1 MARWRA
7 DLHVH
12 TVLSG
17 CAEVGM
23 IPHLL
28 VERGRQQGLQ
38 VLGIVDHNSA
48 GNAEAAVAA
57 ATGSGV
63 VVKPGLEVESR
74 ETVHLLCLFD
84 EVPQAQSLQ
93 ALVYAHLP
101 SAAPAASAQAF
112 GPQMLVDSTG
122 AFLGY
127 EERPLFMA
135 TDLPA
140 AEIARA
146 VRDSGG
152 LVLAAHAERRAHG
165 LLGVLGFPPQDLALD
180 GMEAGP
186 GPLTAGRVAS
196 SDAHRLSEIGSRYTV
211 FESDGVTVE
220 YLRKALASRAFRT
233 GVTL

>member
-1 MARWRA
+1 MALWRA

-17 CAEVGM
+17 CAEVEM
-23 IPHLL
+23 IPPLL
-28 VERGRQQGLQ
+28 LDRCRQQGLH
-38 VLGIVDHNSA
+38 VMGVVDHNSA
-48 GNAEAAVAA
+48 GNAEAAVTAA
-57 ATGSGV
+57 EGSDV

-84 EVPQAQSLQ
+84 EVAQAQSLQ
-93 ALVYAHLP
+93 RLVYEHLP
-101 SAAPAASAQAF
+101 TSAPAASAQAF
-112 GPQMLVDSTG
+112 GPQMLVDSSG
-122 AFLGY
+122 AFLRY
-127 EERPLFMA
+127 EQRPLFAA

-146 VRDSGG
+146 ARDCGG
-152 LVLAAHAERRAHG
+152 LVLAAHAERPAHG
-165 LLGVLGFPPQDLALD
+165 LLGVLGFPPPDLGLD

-186 GPLTAGRVAS
+186 GPLAAGRVAS

-211 FESDGVTVE
+211 FDSDSVTVE
-220 YLRKALASRAFRT
+220 QLRKTLASGAFRT